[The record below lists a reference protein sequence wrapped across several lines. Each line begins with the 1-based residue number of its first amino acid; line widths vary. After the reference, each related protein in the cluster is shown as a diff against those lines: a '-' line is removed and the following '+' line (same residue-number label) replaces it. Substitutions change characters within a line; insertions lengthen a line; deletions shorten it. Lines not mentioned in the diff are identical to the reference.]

1 MRSMEPRDK
10 RYCCLANLK
19 DRLIMLLVV
28 SVVSFPAFGES
39 LATRCEEIMIDANER
54 LLEIYPSKVDNVA
67 QSVRGQLFLKE
78 QIDGYPVTPSD
89 RVPKDDKYSTYS
101 PCIELGVLST
111 YGADLLSKA
120 LAGVEAQKSLQLYNT
135 CADAIKYLTVGFELR
150 TKDHDTARELGLL
163 IGKQLGGVGTVV
175 RHIYPENE
183 LMTNASYKSLG
194 RFDQSYL
201 SDLMSRS
208 TDQFDLSACDKTGL
222 ELSEFL
228 TKLSAGFKMH
238 GLM

>member
-1 MRSMEPRDK
+1 
-10 RYCCLANLK
+10 
-19 DRLIMLLVV
+19 MLLVV
-28 SVVSFPAFGES
+28 SVVSLPVFGDS
-39 LATRCEEIMIDANER
+39 LEDKCDEIMIDANER
-54 LLEIYPSKVDNVA
+54 LLEIYSSKVDNLA

-78 QIDGYPVTPSD
+78 TIDGYPITPKG
-89 RVPKDDKYSTYS
+89 RVPIDDKYGPYS
-101 PCIELGVLST
+101 SCIELGVLST

-120 LAGVEAQKSLQLYNT
+120 LAGVEAKKSLQLYNT

-150 TKDHDTARELGLL
+150 TKDHNTARELGSL

-183 LMTNASYKSLG
+183 LMVDANYRSLG
-194 RFDQSYL
+194 RFDHSYL

-208 TDQFDLSACDKTGL
+208 TDQLDLSACDKTGL

-228 TKLSAGFKMH
+228 IRLSSGFKMH